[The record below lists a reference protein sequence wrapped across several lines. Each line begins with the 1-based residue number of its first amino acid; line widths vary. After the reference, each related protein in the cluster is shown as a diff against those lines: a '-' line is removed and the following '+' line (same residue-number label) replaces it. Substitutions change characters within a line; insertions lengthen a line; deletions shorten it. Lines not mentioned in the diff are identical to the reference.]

1 MAASQ
6 PAAAGDRHQWEAQ
19 APHQGGPQPT
29 RSSALALTII
39 SNSQLLC
46 EGLSSL
52 LPRRLQFESIE
63 SLPGDAPYGPGPAT
77 HAPHF
82 VLLDSGVGHETALGW
97 TQYWCGL
104 ASPSRVI
111 VLELSDDSER
121 ILACIEAGACGYTLR
136 GASVADVA
144 AAIERAYHN
153 QALCSPELTAKL
165 FARLAAARA
174 ELPALDVPLTPREIE
189 VLRYI
194 ASGYSNQAIAAT
206 LVIEVRTV
214 KHHVHN
220 ILGKLNLHHRGEAAR
235 YAEARGWIR

>member
-1 MAASQ
+1 MAALQ
-6 PAAAGDRHQWEAQ
+6 PAAADDRQQRDAWAPGQ
-19 APHQGGPQPT
+19 AARQ
-29 RSSALALTII
+29 ALRPGVALTII
-39 SNSQLLC
+39 SNSCLLR

-52 LPRRLQFESIE
+52 LPGSLPLESVA
-63 SLPGDAPYGPGPAT
+63 SLPGDAIRGPGPTSQAR
-77 HAPHF
+77 HV
-82 VLLDSGVGHETALGW
+82 VLLDSGLGQEAALGW
-97 TQYWCGL
+97 TRHWCAQ
-104 ASPSRVI
+104 ASKVI
-111 VLELSDDSER
+111 VLELSDDSDG

-144 AAIERAYHN
+144 AAIERACRD

-174 ELPALDVPLTPREIE
+174 EPPPLEVPLTAREIE
-189 VLRYI
+189 VLRYV

-220 ILGKLNLHHRGEAAR
+220 ILGKLNLHHRAEAAR
-235 YAEARGWIR
+235 FAEARGWIR